1 MLYTG
6 LGEPCDKSSGMREQ
20 LRKEHDMK
28 KKGIIIGVVCAMV
41 VLLTLTVGLCWFFS
55 PGVHFFGNS
64 ANLNLE
70 QVDCYIISDDQIVD
84 RTTMTAKGYWFD
96 VEAPLHQD
104 YEFAIANYTDVL
116 QGGASYSF
124 GITRKN
130 DGRDALYLAYVDRD
144 GDLSMVNDEET
155 QISVLIDFVDGKSVS
170 HIRYG
175 QQYARENVYAVCAD
189 SEEEALS
196 LYQEYIKNK

>member
-1 MLYTG
+1 
-6 LGEPCDKSSGMREQ
+6 
-20 LRKEHDMK
+20 MK
-28 KKGIIIGVVCAMV
+28 KKAILISAICAAVV
-41 VLLTLTVGLCWFFS
+41 VLVVTIGLCWFFS
-55 PGVHFFGNS
+55 PGVHFFWNS

-84 RTTMTAKGYWFD
+84 RTTMTAKGCWFD
-96 VEAPLHQD
+96 VDAPLHRD

-116 QGGASYSF
+116 QGDASYSF

-130 DGRDALYLAYVDRD
+130 DGPGALYLAYVDRD
-144 GDLSMVNDEET
+144 GDLSMDNDEET

-196 LYQEYIKNK
+196 LYQEYMKNK